1 MSKPVKNT
9 QHASPCLGMGRFFEN
24 YKMAIVIYVRI
35 FLNGRN
41 QMLRTPK
48 EFDLEGDE
56 AIVRSEGYT
65 LILIENYPLNARLQT
80 D

>member
-1 MSKPVKNT
+1 
-9 QHASPCLGMGRFFEN
+9 MGCFFED
-24 YKMAIVIYVRI
+24 YKMSIVSYVRI

-41 QMLRTPK
+41 QMLRTSK

-56 AIVRSEGYT
+56 AIIRKEGYKPT
-65 LILIENYPLNARLQT
+65 LIENYPLNARFLT